1 LDHQRDAA
9 GVDVIHL
16 GKVQQNQLHV
26 ALGQRLVSAQDR
38 IFRGA
43 GDIALEAQDDD
54 RMPGRGSELV
64 NVRFGFAL
72 HDRFSPYHPS

>member
-1 LDHQRDAA
+1 MSRKPEGIDLLSGVRGFDQQLDHQRDAA

-16 GKVQQNQLHV
+16 GKVQQNQLHI
-26 ALGQRLVSAQDR
+26 ALGQHLVSAQDR

-54 RMPGRGSELV
+54 RMPGW
-64 NVRFGFAL
+64 
-72 HDRFSPYHPS
+72 